1 MAKKDGDIVSLIE
14 NILSLEKEADHI
26 IEEAQAR
33 SKKLLKSADDEF
45 SAFRDRETKK
55 LEERI
60 AAFREQHEKEYNNFV
75 SQVTIEHS
83 KKLDAIRQLS
93 EEFINQ
99 QVNKIIDR
107 FNNW

>member
-1 MAKKDGDIVSLIE
+1 MSLIE
-14 NILSLEKEADHI
+14 NILSLEKEADRVIDDAH
-26 IEEAQAR
+26 AR
-33 SKKLLKSADDEF
+33 SKDILKAADDEF

-60 AAFREQHEKEYNNFV
+60 AQLRERHEKEYNDHV
-75 SQVTIEHS
+75 SEASREHAR
-83 KKLDAIRQLS
+83 KLKVIQQLS
-93 EEFINQ
+93 EQFVNQ